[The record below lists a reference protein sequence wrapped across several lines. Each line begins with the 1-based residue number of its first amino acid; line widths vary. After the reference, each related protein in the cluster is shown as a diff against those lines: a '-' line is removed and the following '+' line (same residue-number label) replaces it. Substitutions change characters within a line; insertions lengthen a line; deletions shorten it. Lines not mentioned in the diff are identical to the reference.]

1 VGWERLERLLPNAD
15 RALEWVEEYGDRD
28 GDGYVEYERMTPH
41 GLVNQGWKDSS
52 NAIVFADG
60 RIASPPI
67 ALCEVQG
74 YVYAA
79 YHARAA
85 LARRAGDDD
94 RARDCEQKARALR
107 ERFDRDFWMPERGYY
122 ALALDG
128 DKRQV
133 DSLASNM
140 GHCLWTGI
148 ATAERAAEVARR
160 LTSSDL
166 FSGWGVRTLARSMAA
181 YNPMS
186 YHCGSVWP
194 HDTAIAVAGLA
205 RYGCTD
211 EAATIGLGLLE
222 AAKDQD
228 GRLPELFTGL
238 ARDDVS
244 RPVQYPTSCSPQAWA
259 SAAPL
264 LVLRSLLRLE
274 PDATAGSVT
283 VDPVGLKDVGELV
296 LDGVPVGDRRLRVT
310 GAGEVTPSHR

>member
-1 VGWERLERLLPNAD
+1 
-15 RALEWVEEYGDRD
+15 
-28 GDGYVEYERMTPH
+28 MTSH
-41 GLVNQGWKDSS
+41 GLVNQGWKDSA

-60 RIASPPI
+60 RLAKPPI

-79 YHARAA
+79 YLARAA

-94 RARDCEQKARALR
+94 RARECEHRARALR
-107 ERFDRDFWMPERGYY
+107 ERFDRDFWMPDRGYY

-133 DSLASNM
+133 DGLASNM

-148 ATAERAAEVARR
+148 ATAERAHEVARLLR
-160 LTSSDL
+160 SPEL
-166 FSGWGVRTLARSMAA
+166 FSGWGVRTLATSMEA

-194 HDTAIAVAGLA
+194 HDTAITVAGLA
-205 RYGCTD
+205 RYGFTR
-211 EAATIGLGLLE
+211 EAAEIGLALLE
-222 AAKDQD
+222 AAEDQD

-238 ARDDVS
+238 ARDDVA
-244 RPVQYPTSCSPQAWA
+244 RPVAYPTSCSPQAWA

-274 PDATAGSVT
+274 PDASSGSVT
-283 VDPVGLKDVGELV
+283 VAPVALTGVSELV
-296 LDGVPVGDRRLRVT
+296 LDEVPVAGRRVCVT
-310 GAGEVTPSHR
+310 ATGEVSPASS